1 MKSNS
6 NEMPECAAI
15 GRWLQNELD
24 VVETYKLGVARLDD
38 ASERA
43 SACAVMAEHVAH
55 AAELRDLLHA
65 LGRTELG
72 PEATAHPCTHE
83 RLAMVNLA
91 NDRILEALRA
101 GEAKRLAAYEKALAM
116 PSITPLVA
124 KLVERVI
131 DRERHHVKRLASVR

>member
-1 MKSNS
+1 MKTTAK
-6 NEMPECAAI
+6 EMPECAAI

-72 PEATAHPCTHE
+72 PEAAPHPCTHE
-83 RLAMVNLA
+83 RLAMVRLT
-91 NDRILEALRA
+91 NDRILEALRT
-101 GEAKRLAAYEKALAM
+101 GEAKRLAAYEKALAL

-131 DRERHHVKRLASVR
+131 DRERGHVQRLAPVR